1 MPVRNKLER
10 NHKPTR
16 TTILDF
22 AQQILKNVPSLSSG
36 CFNLFASNYD
46 NEAKG
51 KMAEL
56 ADKWVF
62 CILCKY
68 LAKSVK
74 LEQISRLKEWRKSY
88 IDVIRSFF
96 FNSA

>member
-1 MPVRNKLER
+1 MPVRNKLEI

-22 AQQILKNVPSLSSG
+22 AQHIYMSSG

-51 KMAEL
+51 K
-56 ADKWVF
+56 
-62 CILCKY
+62 
-68 LAKSVK
+68 
-74 LEQISRLKEWRKSY
+74 WRS
-88 IDVIRSFF
+88 
-96 FNSA
+96 

>member
-1 MPVRNKLER
+1 MPVRNKLGI

-51 KMAEL
+51 K
-56 ADKWVF
+56 
-62 CILCKY
+62 
-68 LAKSVK
+68 
-74 LEQISRLKEWRKSY
+74 WRS
-88 IDVIRSFF
+88 
-96 FNSA
+96 

>member
-1 MPVRNKLER
+1 MAVRNKLEI

-22 AQQILKNVPSLSSG
+22 AQHILKNVPSLSSG

-56 ADKWVF
+56 ADK
-62 CILCKY
+62 
-68 LAKSVK
+68 
-74 LEQISRLKEWRKSY
+74 
-88 IDVIRSFF
+88 
-96 FNSA
+96 

>member
-1 MPVRNKLER
+1 MPVRNKLEI

-51 KMAEL
+51 K
-56 ADKWVF
+56 
-62 CILCKY
+62 
-68 LAKSVK
+68 
-74 LEQISRLKEWRKSY
+74 WRS
-88 IDVIRSFF
+88 
-96 FNSA
+96 

>member
-1 MPVRNKLER
+1 MPVRNKLEI

-51 KMAEL
+51 K
-56 ADKWVF
+56 
-62 CILCKY
+62 
-68 LAKSVK
+68 
-74 LEQISRLKEWRKSY
+74 WRSY
-88 IDVIRSFF
+88 RKNESFVSYA
-96 FNSA
+96 NIWPRASN